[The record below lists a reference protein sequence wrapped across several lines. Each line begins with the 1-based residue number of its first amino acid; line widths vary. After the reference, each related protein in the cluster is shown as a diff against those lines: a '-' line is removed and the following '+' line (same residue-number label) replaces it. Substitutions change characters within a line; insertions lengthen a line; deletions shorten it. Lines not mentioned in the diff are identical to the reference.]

1 MITIYCKNTGTKHE
15 FSPGISLAEI
25 YETLKPDMPF
35 GVTNAKVNNVAKPLT
50 YRAYQNKDVEFL
62 DVRDPSGMRT
72 YIRSLFFVLCAAV
85 EEVFPDKQVLVEH
98 AVSNGYYCDLKLE
111 RPITVD
117 DVTRLKE
124 KMAIM
129 IEQDIKF
136 NQMNMHTEDAIQLF
150 RGKSMYDKV
159 KLLETSGKLYT
170 NIYTLGTHAD
180 YYYGDLL
187 PSTGMLK
194 VFNLVKYYD
203 GMLLSGPSPQNP
215 NVTGEV
221 IKQEKMLE
229 VFKRNLQWIDIL
241 GLSNVGDMNLAVKAD
256 RATDIINVTEAM
268 QEKRIGII
276 AEEIA
281 KRFHSPDRTR
291 VVLISGPSSSG
302 KTTFSKRLSIQLMT
316 NGIKPYPVSLDNY
329 FVDREHT
336 PKDSNGDYDYESL
349 YALDLEL
356 FNNQMHDILSGKE
369 VELPV
374 YNFLTGKREYRG
386 EKLKLDKDMVLI
398 LEGIHALNPE
408 LTPQIEAGQKF
419 KVYVSVLTSIS
430 LDDHNPIPTTD
441 NRLLRRIL
449 RDYKTRGYSAQQT
462 ISRWPSVRKGE
473 NKWIFPYQE
482 QADAMFNSALLY
494 ELAVLRPFV
503 EPVLRSV
510 PESCPEYAEA
520 FRLLRFIEYFQPIRS
535 KDIPPTSLLRE
546 FLGGSSFKY

>member
-50 YRAYQNKDVEFL
+50 YRAYQSKDVEFL

-419 KVYVSVLTSIS
+419 KVYVSALTSIS

>member
-1 MITIYCKNTGTKHE
+1 MISIYCKNTDTRHE
-15 FSPGISLAEI
+15 FSPGTSLAEI

-35 GVTNAKVNNVAKPLT
+35 GVTNAKVNNVARPLT
-50 YRAYQNKDVEFL
+50 YVVYQNKDVEFL

-72 YIRSLFFVLCAAV
+72 YVRSLFFVLCAAV
-85 EEVFPDKQVLVEH
+85 EDLFPDKQVLVEH
-98 AVSNGYYCDLKLE
+98 SVSNGYYCDLRLG

-117 DVTRLKE
+117 DVSRIKE
-124 KMAIM
+124 RMAVM
-129 IEQDIKF
+129 IEQDIRF
-136 NQMNMHTEDAIQLF
+136 NQMNMHTQDAIQLF
-150 RGKSMYDKV
+150 RGKCMFDKV

-187 PSTGMLK
+187 PSTGSLK

-203 GMLLSGPSPQNP
+203 GMLLSGPSPLNP
-215 NVTGEV
+215 RVTGEV

-229 VFKRNLQWIDIL
+229 VFKRNLHWIDVL
-241 GLSNVGDMNLAVKAD
+241 GLSNVGDMNMAVRD
-256 RATDIINVTEAM
+256 GRATDIINVTEAM
-268 QEKRIGII
+268 QEKRIGKI
-276 AEEIA
+276 AEDIA
-281 KRFHSPDRTR
+281 ARFRSEDRTR

-356 FNNQMHDILSGKE
+356 FNSQMRDMLSGKE

-386 EKLKLDKDMVLI
+386 DKLKLDDDMVLI

-408 LTPQIEAGQKF
+408 LTPQIGARQKF
-419 KVYVSVLTSIS
+419 KVYVSALTSIS

-503 EPVLRSV
+503 ELVLRSV